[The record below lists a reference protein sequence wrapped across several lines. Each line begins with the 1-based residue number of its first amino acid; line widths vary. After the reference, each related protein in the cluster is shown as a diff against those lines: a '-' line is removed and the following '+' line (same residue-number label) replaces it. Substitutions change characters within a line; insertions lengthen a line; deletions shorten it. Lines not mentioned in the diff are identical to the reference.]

1 MTINS
6 KKQPILGMII
16 MAKDFNHP
24 KVVENYDEHIRSLI
38 PAYELVHLQ
47 IQAILTTH
55 LKSNA
60 KILIAGCGTG
70 YELQYLANQ
79 FPEAQFVAIDPSLN
93 MIESAKQRLAKTTD
107 IDRVT
112 FIHGD
117 TSILAD
123 DQYCYCNEFDA
134 VLTILVAH
142 FLAEPAKTKF
152 FNDLNQSLKKQGVLI
167 TYDLMQM
174 DQCTQQ
180 ILFHLTQYNGLTEKQ
195 SVNMIDR
202 LEDDFALI
210 DAAEMKKNLMQCG
223 FENVHCYMQIL
234 GFHGFY
240 AYKASGNQLNS
251 NT

>member
-1 MTINS
+1 
-6 KKQPILGMII
+6 

-24 KVVENYDEHIRSLI
+24 KVVEAYDEHIRSLI

-55 LKSNA
+55 IQPNA

-70 YELQYLANQ
+70 YELQYLVAQ
-79 FPEAQFVAIDPSLN
+79 FPQAKFVAIDPSLN
-93 MIESAKQRLAKTTD
+93 MIEAAKQRLANSED
-107 IDRVT
+107 IARIE

-117 TSILAD
+117 TNDIFNDQFNDQSKTYENSFDVALA
-123 DQYCYCNEFDA
+123 
-134 VLTILVAH
+134 ILVAH
-142 FLAEPAKTKF
+142 FIAEPEKTQF
-152 FNDLNQSLKKQGVLI
+152 FQDLNRSLKKDGILV

-174 DQCTQQ
+174 DQNTQQ

-195 SVNMIDR
+195 SFNMMSR

-210 DAAEMKKNLMQCG
+210 DAEQMHKLLVKCG
-223 FENVHCYMQIL
+223 FEKVHCYMQIL

-240 AYKASGNQLNS
+240 AFKAPIDQINIV
-251 NT
+251 T